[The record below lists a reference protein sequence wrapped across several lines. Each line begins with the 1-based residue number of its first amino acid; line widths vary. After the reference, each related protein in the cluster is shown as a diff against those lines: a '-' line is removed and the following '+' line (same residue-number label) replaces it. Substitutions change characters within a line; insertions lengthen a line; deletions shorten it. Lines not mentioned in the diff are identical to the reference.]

1 MIKIITRIVPPLDA
15 NCYEVID
22 ESTDNRLIID
32 VGGGFDD
39 VLESVGNKG
48 KIVGALFTHGHF
60 DHALDGYKFSDRGVK
75 TYITEKDNE
84 LLSNSGNLGRYFGVK
99 TVPYTADAFLKE
111 GDTEIGGI
119 KFRTI
124 FTPGHT
130 AGSCCFLFGNT
141 LLSGDT
147 LFYGS
152 FGRTDFPTGNFNELK
167 NSIKEKLFALPPDT
181 KVYAGHGEPTTI
193 GEEIKYNSIN
203 EY

>member
-1 MIKIITRIVPPLDA
+1 M
-15 NCYEVID
+15 
-22 ESTDNRLIID
+22 
-32 VGGGFDD
+32 
-39 VLESVGNKG
+39 
-48 KIVGALFTHGHF
+48 
-60 DHALDGYKFSDRGVK
+60 
-75 TYITEKDNE
+75 
-84 LLSNSGNLGRYFGVK
+84 LSNSGNLGRYFGVK
-99 TVPYTADAFLKE
+99 TVPYTADVFLKE

-124 FTPGHT
+124 YTPGHT
-130 AGSCCFLFGNT
+130 AGSVSYYIPQEGV

>member
-1 MIKIITRIVPPLDA
+1 MIKIITRIVPPLNV

-22 ESTDNRLIID
+22 ENTDNRLIVD
-32 VGGGFDD
+32 VGGGFKE
-39 VLESVGNKG
+39 VLSDIEDKS

-60 DHALDGYKFSDRGVK
+60 DHALSGYQFAKTGVK

-84 LLSNSGNLGRYFGVK
+84 LLSSDGNLGRYFGVK
-99 TVPYTADAFLKE
+99 TVPYVADEFLKE

-124 FTPGHT
+124 YTPGHT
-130 AGSCCFLFGNT
+130 AGSCCFFFGDT

-152 FGRTDFPTGNFNELK
+152 FGRADFPTGSIEDLNK
-167 NSIKEKLFALPPDT
+167 SIKEKLFTLPADT
-181 KVYAGHGEPTTI
+181 KVYPGHGEPTTI
-193 GEEIKYNSIN
+193 GEEIRHNPIN